1 MIARFLVIC
10 LAGLLSQAGLRA
22 EPGDQPLTPI
32 PEQKSAKL
40 AGALEEMLGAIDRS
54 QFDLFALLDVL
65 GYDELQVIDFVS
77 REIAYEPYEG
87 VLRGAEG
94 TLISRSGNSL
104 DQALLLARLLKDMGL
119 DARIVS
125 GVAPDADPFR
135 PALKG
140 HAASPPVFRDPT
152 ALKRAAALL
161 NDGPPGTPP
170 AGEPGSQVLK
180 IPEEVRS
187 WSDDLFEAT
196 KPESKNQAASIP
208 SVLIESPYYW
218 VEYRDASAGD
228 WLPVHPALG
237 DPRAKPALVQTGY
250 IADSITPE
258 LQHRIRVQA
267 FIERSRSGTLE
278 KALVAGPHEF
288 PAANLTGVTFTYS
301 VIPDAYLSAEGP
313 VVEGADEVLAG
324 SNLFFPVFDF
334 GSARLDKAFDSIGN
348 VLSADD
354 ASSAM
359 AGVFGEV
366 SKGFLAA
373 AEELSGNASEGKAPI
388 AYVTRH
394 WLEITLLRPGQPPK
408 VIVRDIAR
416 WQGDAD
422 EFRKSLART
431 AYFRVA
437 TGRVSPAQILERTL
451 GAQQALLTALTS
463 ATPLK
468 LEESTLAQFS
478 LDAESF
484 LLMSDLAAAGNTG
497 TLSFRNEPAVVARY
511 VPYGRID
518 ASRDGF
524 DIVHSPRRA
533 IAMDSAKPDMRT
545 TVLNGVVDSWLEQ
558 ELFSPEDS
566 SRSAYGL
573 LSQRLTAGGKL
584 AVVGDGTKVSAESL
598 PIPARETVL
607 RDLSNGDRVLI
618 VGAADQCN
626 AWWRVDPLTGGTLSM
641 LANGWGGVIPEYL
654 KDLAAIH
661 GKLKIGSL
669 AAGCGLT
676 VPFITASAAINGL
689 GLLELNDALGNSNL
703 DICAQIPQPNLQ
715 TLCSLTVTA
724 MGMAAATGAGQSGLS
739 TSVLTRIC
747 VMSAL

>member
-10 LAGLLSQAGLRA
+10 LAGLLSPAGLSA

-32 PEQKSAKL
+32 PEHKSAKL

-54 QFDLFALLDVL
+54 QFDLFALIDVL
-65 GYDELQVIDFVS
+65 DYDEVQAIDFVS
-77 REIAYEPYEG
+77 TEIAYEPYEG

-125 GVAPDADPFR
+125 GVAPDAEPVR
-135 PALKG
+135 PALRG
-140 HAASPPVFRDPT
+140 HAASPSVFRDPT

-161 NDGPPGTPP
+161 NDGPPGAPLD
-170 AGEPGSQVLK
+170 GEAGSQVLE
-180 IPEEVRS
+180 IPEDVLG

-196 KPESKNQAASIP
+196 KRGQAASVP
-208 SVLIESPYYW
+208 SALMESPYYW
-218 VEYRDASAGD
+218 VEYRDASAGG
-228 WLPVHPALG
+228 WQPVHPALG
-237 DPRAKPALVQTGY
+237 DPRAKPELAPSGY
-250 IADSITPE
+250 IADSIDPE

-267 FIERSRSGTLE
+267 FIERSRGGTLE
-278 KALVAGPHEF
+278 EALVAGPYEF
-288 PAANLTGVTFTYS
+288 PAANLTGVTFRYS
-301 VIPDAYLSAEGP
+301 VIPDAFLSAEGP
-313 VVEGADEVLAG
+313 VVEGADEALAV

-334 GSARLDKAFDSIGN
+334 GSARLDKAFDSMGN

-354 ASSAM
+354 ATSAM

-394 WLEITLLRPGQPPK
+394 WLEITLLRPGQPSK

-416 WQGDAD
+416 WQDDAT
-422 EFRKSLART
+422 EVRKSLART

-451 GAQQALLTALTS
+451 GAQRALLTSLTS

-484 LLMSDLAAAGNTG
+484 LLMSDLAAAGNTES
-497 TLSFRNEPAVVARY
+497 LSFRNEPAIVARFL
-511 VPYGRID
+511 PYGRID

-524 DIVHSPRRA
+524 DIVHTPRRA
-533 IAMDSAKPDMRT
+533 VAMDSARPDMRT

-566 SRSAYGL
+566 SRSAYGR
-573 LSQRLTAGGKL
+573 LSQRLEAGGEL
-584 AVVGDGTKVSAESL
+584 SVLDGASEVSVESV
-598 PIPARETVL
+598 PVPARETVL
-607 RDLSNGDRVLI
+607 RDLSNGDRVLV
-618 VGAADQCN
+618 VGAPEQCD

-739 TSVLTRIC
+739 AGVLTRIC

>member
-1 MIARFLVIC
+1 MIARLLVIC
-10 LAGLLSQAGLRA
+10 LAGLLSQTGLSA

-65 GYDELQVIDFVS
+65 DYDEMQAIDFVS

-104 DQALLLARLLKDMGL
+104 DQAVLLARLLKDMGL

-125 GVAPDADPFR
+125 GAAPDAEALR
-135 PALKG
+135 PALSG
-140 HAASPPVFRDPT
+140 YAASPPVFRDPT

-161 NDGPPGTPP
+161 SDGPPDSPP
-170 AGEPGSQVLK
+170 AGEPGSQVLE
-180 IPEEVRS
+180 IPEAVRG

-196 KPESKNQAASIP
+196 KRSQASISP
-208 SVLIESPYYW
+208 ALIESPYYW

-228 WLPVHPALG
+228 WQPVHPALG
-237 DPRAKPALVQTGY
+237 DPHAKPALAATGY
-250 IADSITPE
+250 ITDSIDPE
-258 LQHRIRVQA
+258 LQHRIRVEA

-278 KALVAGPHEF
+278 KAIVAGPHEF
-288 PAANLTGVTFTYS
+288 PAANLTGVTFGYS
-301 VIPDAYLSAEGP
+301 VIPDAFLSAEGP
-313 VVEGADEVLAG
+313 IVEGADEALAG

-334 GSARLDKAFDSIGN
+334 GSGRLDKVFDSIGN

-373 AEELSGNASEGKAPI
+373 AEELSGNASEGKAPV

-451 GAQQALLTALTS
+451 GAQRALLTALSS

-468 LEESTLAQFS
+468 LEESALAQFS

-484 LLMSDLAAAGNTG
+484 LLMSDLAAAGNTD
-497 TLSFRNEPAVVARY
+497 TLSFRDEPAILARY
-511 VPYGRID
+511 LPYGRID
-518 ASRDGF
+518 ATRDGF
-524 DIVHSPRRA
+524 DIVHTPRRA
-533 IAMDSAKPDMRT
+533 VALDSAEVDMRT
-545 TVLNGVVDSWLEQ
+545 TVFNGVVDSWLEQ
-558 ELFSPEDS
+558 ELFSPEDF

-573 LSQRLTAGGKL
+573 LSQRLTAGGEL
-584 AVVGDGTKVSAESL
+584 AVVGDGSKISPASL
-598 PIPARETVL
+598 PVPARETVL
-607 RDLSNGDRVLI
+607 RDLSNGDRVLV

-626 AWWRVDPLTGGTLSM
+626 AWWRVDPLTGDTLSM

-715 TLCSLTVTA
+715 ALCSLTVSA